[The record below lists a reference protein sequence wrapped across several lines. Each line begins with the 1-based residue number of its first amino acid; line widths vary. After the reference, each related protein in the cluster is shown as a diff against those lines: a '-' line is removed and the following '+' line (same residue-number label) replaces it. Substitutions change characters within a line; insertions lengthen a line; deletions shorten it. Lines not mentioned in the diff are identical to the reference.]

1 MLVDHD
7 KADVTAS
14 SVQPLISAI
23 DKTAIDEAT
32 VTESDILLSTSID
45 NLERNESDEPEDN
58 MVHFHSI
65 TMFR

>member
-23 DKTAIDEAT
+23 DETAIDEAT

-45 NLERNESDEPEDN
+45 DLERNESDEPEDN
-58 MVHFHSI
+58 TVHFHSI

>member
-23 DKTAIDEAT
+23 DETAIDEAT

-45 NLERNESDEPEDN
+45 DLERNESDEPEDN
-58 MVHFHSI
+58 TVHFHSI
-65 TMFR
+65 TTFR